1 MGSGEGAE
9 STSTESRVSSR
20 AWPQSALR
28 ALEELLA
35 EAAAGL
41 RGLGRQQ
48 GRGDQGEPKPSLRAA
63 WGKGGTHSRLGQGA
77 AAPQDFILGRS
88 PDNPQLIPS
97 GLCRALPLHLGHSFP
112 IPSLE
117 VCQGT

>member
-20 AWPQSALR
+20 AWPQSALP

-63 WGKGGTHSRLGQGA
+63 SGHRRNTLAWAKEPRL
-77 AAPQDFILGRS
+77 PKI
-88 PDNPQLIPS
+88 
-97 GLCRALPLHLGHSFP
+97 SF
-112 IPSLE
+112 
-117 VCQGT
+117 